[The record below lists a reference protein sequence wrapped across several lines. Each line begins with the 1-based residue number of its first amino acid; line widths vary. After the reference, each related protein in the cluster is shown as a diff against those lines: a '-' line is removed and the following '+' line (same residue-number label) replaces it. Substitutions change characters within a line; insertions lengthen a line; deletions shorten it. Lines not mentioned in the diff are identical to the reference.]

1 MKKDTKV
8 LGKGLSA
15 LLGEVAD
22 ADSLRKPIG
31 YVNKEVA
38 GSGAPARMADVLMVP
53 AEKIDV
59 NPFQPRLDFDESKI
73 EELAQSI
80 STLGLI
86 QPVTLRRIAGGRY
99 QIISGERRFRAC
111 CKAGMKLVPS
121 YVRDASDQGMLEM
134 ALVENIQREN
144 LDPIEIAVSL
154 RSLME
159 ECNLTQEQVSER
171 LGKKRASVAN
181 YLRLLRLPDKVQH
194 DLREGLLSVGH
205 AKVLLGIE
213 DPAQQQMLC
222 DLVVK
227 DSLTVRELEEK
238 VASATPRAYED
249 LAEKVQPFFNSK
261 VSVRRNA
268 AGKGS
273 LTIRF
278 DSDAEVEAFLK
289 KIKK

>member
-22 ADSLRKPIG
+22 VDSLRKPIG

-38 GSGAPARMADVLMVP
+38 GTTPSQNVASVLMVP
-53 AEKIDV
+53 AEKIEV
-59 NPFQPRLDFDESKI
+59 NPFQPRLDFDEAKL

-80 STLGLI
+80 KTLGLI
-86 QPVTLRRIAGGRY
+86 QPVTLRKVKDGKY
-99 QIISGERRFRAC
+99 QIISGERRLRAC
-111 CKAGMKLVPS
+111 IKAGMKLVPS
-121 YVRDASDQGMLEM
+121 YVREASDQGMLEM

-159 ECNLTQEQVSER
+159 ECSLTQEQVSDR

-205 AKVLLGIE
+205 AKVLLGI
-213 DPAQQQMLC
+213 DAPKLQQKLC

-227 DSLTVRELEEK
+227 KGLTVRELEEK
-238 VASATPRAYED
+238 IASAAPKTYED
-249 LAEKVQPFFNSK
+249 LAAKVQPFFKGK
-261 VSVRRNA
+261 VSVRRNS

-278 DSDAEVEAFLK
+278 DSDEEVESFLK

>member
-15 LLGEVAD
+15 LLGETAD

-53 AEKIDV
+53 ADKIDV

-80 STLGLI
+80 SSLGLI
-86 QPVTLRRIAGGRY
+86 QPVTLRRISGGRY

-227 DSLTVRELEEK
+227 DSLTVRELEDK
-238 VASATPRAYED
+238 VVSVTPRVYED
-249 LAEKVQPFFNSK
+249 LAERVQPFFSSK

-278 DSDAEVEAFLK
+278 DSDAEVETFLK
-289 KIKK
+289 KIRK